1 MLSTQAVKD
10 LERIVGPDA
19 VLHAP
24 EDLIAFEFDST
35 IARGL
40 PDAVVF
46 PADARQVSQVVH
58 LAHHL
63 GLPLVPRGAGTGL
76 SGGAVPVRGG
86 IVLVLSRMNRILEID
101 PLNRIAVVEP
111 GVVNLDLDTEA
122 RKHGLFFAP
131 DPSSQR
137 VCTIG
142 GNVAEN
148 AGGAHCLAYGV
159 TTNHVLGLELVL
171 ADGSIVEVGGRLR
184 DVPGY
189 DLTALVVGSEGTL
202 CVVTKAVVRLLPVPE
217 TGYTLVAQFAEV
229 EHACTAVSAI
239 IAGGIVPQC
248 MEMSDREV
256 LRAVQEFLG
265 IAGEPT
271 AGATLIIEVEGLA
284 ERVAADGPAIEAILG
299 QQGALNIR
307 AATERA
313 ERDQIWNMR
322 KIGVG
327 ALGRI
332 ASNYYVLDGVVPRSK
347 LPDVL
352 NGVYAIARKHDLR
365 VVNVFHAGDGNLHPN
380 FLFDA
385 SKPGETE
392 RVLAAG
398 AEILQLCAE
407 AGGTITGEHGVG
419 LEKREHMRLVFNDDD
434 LAAMM
439 KVRAAFGAVDM
450 FNPGKVFPEDATA

>member
-1 MLSTQAVKD
+1 MFSTQAVKD

-24 EDLIAFEFDST
+24 EDLLAFEYDST

-46 PADARQVSQVVH
+46 PANARQVSQVVH
-58 LAHHL
+58 LARDL
-63 GLPLVPRGAGTGL
+63 GLPIVPRGAGTGL

-86 IVLVLSRMNRILEID
+86 IVIVLTRMNRILEID

-148 AGGAHCLAYGV
+148 AGGPHCLAYGV
-159 TTNHVLGLELVL
+159 TTNHVLGLEIVL
-171 ADGSIVEVGGRLR
+171 ADGSIVEVGGRMR

-202 CVVTKAVVRLLPVPE
+202 CVVTKAIVRLLPLPE

-229 EHACTAVSAI
+229 DHACSAVSAI
-239 IAGGIVPQC
+239 IAAGIVPQC
-248 MEMSDREV
+248 MELSDREV

-265 IAGEPT
+265 IPGEPA

-284 ERVAADGPAIEAILG
+284 ERVAADGPAIEAIL
-299 QQGALNIR
+299 QQQAAISVR

-327 ALGRI
+327 ALGRV

-347 LPDVL
+347 LPEVL
-352 NGVYAIARKHDLR
+352 NGVYAIAQRHELR
-365 VVNVFHAGDGNLHPN
+365 VVNVFHAGDVNLHPN

-398 AEILQLCAE
+398 AEILQLCAD

-419 LEKREHMRLVFNDDD
+419 LEKRDHMRLIFNDDD
-434 LAAMM
+434 LAAMR
-439 KVRAAFGAVDM
+439 KIQAAFGAVDM
-450 FNPGKVFPEDATA
+450 FNPGKVFPEKAAV